1 MGLRRASWAV
11 LGAMVLASCVEPQ
24 PQTLT
29 LPSSADQEKKVRQA
43 MVQFNEARFQEECA
57 AIDSAVA
64 KTRWPADTL
73 PGGVLLQ
80 VDTAAPAMQQGLK
93 GWQASHG
100 DRVQWI
106 WEAYTLGGLL
116 LTSGSDEY
124 EVERGAVPRAFHEAA
139 KSLGH
144 DAEADVWSPSV
155 SAFGVRGVPGE
166 IPPFTPVRL
175 HVRQTRS
182 VQDTAW
188 WGDVQRGVLDEAF
201 WLQNAVQ
208 SMEGQGQPVEVTEGV
223 WTQVHSEHNQPQEV
237 GQTVLLRIRT
247 ATLDASMERVTQME
261 WNVGTQDQLVPALEK
276 ALSSLPTAQTLTVWC
291 TSAQAFG
298 RDGSPEAGIGP
309 RTPLHFEVEVV
320 Q

>member
-1 MGLRRASWAV
+1 MRES
-11 LGAMVLASCVEPQ
+11 MTS
-24 PQTLT
+24 
-29 LPSSADQEKKVRQA
+29 
-43 MVQFNEARFQEECA
+43 FNEARFKAECT
-57 AIDSAVA
+57 AINSAVVNA
-64 KTRWPADTL
+64 KWTVDTL

-80 VDTAAPAMQQGLK
+80 RDTATSASQNGLK
-93 GWQASHG
+93 GWQASPG
-100 DRVQWI
+100 DRVQWA
-106 WEAYTLGGLL
+106 WVAYTLDGAL
-116 LTSGSDEY
+116 LTSGSDEF
-124 EVERGAVPRAFHEAA
+124 EVERAAVPRAFHEAA
-139 KSLGH
+139 KALGH
-144 DAEADVWSPSV
+144 GVEADVWSPSV

-208 SMEGQGQPVEVTEGV
+208 SMEGQHIEVAAGV
-223 WTQVHSEHNQPQEV
+223 WVQVHSEHSMPREV
-237 GQTVLLRIRT
+237 DETVLLRIRT
-247 ATLDASMERVTQME
+247 ATLDASMERETQME
-261 WNVGTQDQLVPALEK
+261 WKVGTQDQLVPALEK

-298 RDGSPEAGIGP
+298 RDGSPEAGILP
-309 RTPLHFEVEVV
+309 HTPLHFEVEVV

>member
-1 MGLRRASWAV
+1 MGLRRVSWAV
-11 LGAMVLASCVEPQ
+11 LGAVIAAGCVEPQ

-80 VDTAAPAMQQGLK
+80 IDTAAPAMQQGLK
-93 GWQASHG
+93 GWQASPG
-100 DRVQWI
+100 DRVQWA
-106 WEAYTLGGLL
+106 WEANTLGGSL
-116 LTSGSDEY
+116 LTSGSDEF

-144 DAEADVWSPSV
+144 DVEADVWAPSV

-188 WGDVQRGVLDEAF
+188 WGGVQRGVLEEAF

-208 SMEGQGQPVEVTEGV
+208 SMKGQHVEVAAGV
-223 WTQVHSEHNQPQEV
+223 WVQVHSDHSKPREV
-237 GQTVLLRIRT
+237 DETVLLRIRT
-247 ATLDASMERVTQME
+247 ATLDASMERETQME
-261 WNVGTQDQLVPALEK
+261 WKVGTQDQLVPALEK

-298 RDGSPEAGIGP
+298 RDGSQEAGILP
-309 RTPLHFEVEVV
+309 RTPLRFEVEVV

>member
-1 MGLRRASWAV
+1 MGLRRVSWAV
-11 LGAMVLASCVEPQ
+11 LGAVIVAGCVEPQ

-80 VDTAAPAMQQGLK
+80 IDMAAPAMQQGLK
-93 GWQASHG
+93 GWQASPG
-100 DRVQWI
+100 DRVQWA
-106 WEAYTLGGLL
+106 WEAYTLGGSL
-116 LTSGSDEY
+116 LTSGSDEF

-208 SMEGQGQPVEVTEGV
+208 SMKGQHVEVAAGV
-223 WTQVHSEHNQPQEV
+223 WVQVHSEHSKPHEV
-237 GQTVLLRIRT
+237 DETVLLRIRT
-247 ATLDASMERVTQME
+247 ATLDASMERETQME
-261 WNVGTQDQLVPALEK
+261 WKVGTQDQLVPALEK

-291 TSAQAFG
+291 TSAHAFG
-298 RDGSPEAGIGP
+298 RDGSPEAGILP
-309 RTPLHFEVEVV
+309 RTPLRFEVEVV

>member
-1 MGLRRASWAV
+1 MGLQRVSAAV
-11 LGAMVLASCVEPQ
+11 MGAMLVASCIEPQ

-29 LPSSADQEKKVRQA
+29 LPTAADQNKKVRQA
-43 MVQFNEARFQEECA
+43 MVEFNEARFQEECA
-57 AIDSAVA
+57 AIDSAVS
-64 KTRWPADTL
+64 KTGWPADTL

-80 VDTAAPAMQQGLK
+80 IDTAAPAMQQGLK
-93 GWQASHG
+93 EWQASPG
-100 DRVQWI
+100 DRVQWA
-106 WEAYTLGGLL
+106 WKAYTLGGSL
-116 LTSGSDEY
+116 LTSGSDEF

-175 HVRQTRS
+175 HVRQRRS

-188 WGDVQRGVLDEAF
+188 WGGVQRGVLDEAF

-208 SMEGQGQPVEVTEGV
+208 SMEGQGQPVEVMEGV
-223 WTQVHSEHNQPQEV
+223 WVQVHSAHSKPQEV

-247 ATLDASMERVTQME
+247 ATLDASMERETQME
-261 WNVGTQDQLVPALEK
+261 WQVGTQDQLVPALEK
-276 ALSSLPTAQTLTVWC
+276 ALSSLPTSQTLTVWC

-298 RDGSPEAGIGP
+298 RDGSPEAGILP
-309 RTPLHFEVEVV
+309 RTPLRFEVEVAH
-320 Q
+320 

>member
-1 MGLRRASWAV
+1 MGLQRVSAAV
-11 LGAMVLASCVEPQ
+11 MGAMLVASCIEPQ

-29 LPSSADQEKKVRQA
+29 LPTAADQNKKVRQA
-43 MVQFNEARFQEECA
+43 MVEFNEARFQEECA

-80 VDTAAPAMQQGLK
+80 IDIAAPSMQQGLK
-93 GWQASHG
+93 GWQASPG
-100 DRVQWI
+100 DRVQWA
-106 WEAYTLGGLL
+106 WEAYTLGGSL
-116 LTSGSDEY
+116 LTSGSDEF

-144 DAEADVWSPSV
+144 DVEADVWAPSV

-188 WGDVQRGVLDEAF
+188 WGGVQRGVLDEAF

-208 SMEGQGQPVEVTEGV
+208 SMKGQHVEVAGGV
-223 WTQVHSEHNQPQEV
+223 WVQVHSEHSKPQEV
-237 GQTVLLRIRT
+237 DDTVLLRIRT
-247 ATLDASMERVTQME
+247 ATLDASMERETQME
-261 WNVGTQDQLVPALEK
+261 WKVGTQDQLVPALEQ

-291 TSAQAFG
+291 TSALAFG
-298 RDGSPEAGIGP
+298 RDGSPEAGIAP
-309 RTPLHFEVEVV
+309 HTPLRFEVEVV
-320 Q
+320 L